1 MEDSDETRQDLSQS
15 GMETLAGD
23 KAAKLSPGP
32 HRIVMKP
39 RSTDPGFPVADWDR
53 YDFVR
58 FLGQGGMGRVYLARD
73 KRLGREVALK
83 FVRMEDDRF
92 VDRFMAEARAQARV
106 DHPHVC
112 KVLEVGEVE
121 GKVFIAMQHI
131 KGLPLDV
138 AALELTLEQKVMVLR
153 DAALGVHE
161 AHRVGIIHR
170 DLKPSN
176 ILVEVDEDGTDHAYV
191 MDFGLAHEWNT
202 EATETGSVLG
212 TPAYM
217 SPEQA
222 RGEVSRLDRRS
233 DVYSLGATLYA
244 VITGQPP
251 VEGANPL
258 EILSAVSSADPK
270 PFRALKLDIPKDLEA
285 ITLKCLEKDRSR
297 RYDSAKALAEDLDRF
312 LAGDPVQARPTG
324 FWYRAQRKARKHKQL
339 TAVGAAALLVVFV
352 ALGVAVKARRDA
364 GRRERLAQQ
373 FTDSMARIESLAR
386 YSALS
391 PAHDIRPDLQAVRD
405 QMARLRTDMAAAGAL
420 ADGPGHYALGWGY
433 WTLDDGEQAR
443 EHLQM
448 AWDAGYREPRVA
460 YALSLA
466 LGQQYREKLL
476 EAQRITAPAQREA
489 RLKEVNVAF
498 RDPALGFL
506 RRAQGSDVPSPA
518 FLEAQMAFFE
528 GRLDEALLRLQA
540 LGATQ
545 PWFYEAPQLRGS
557 LLQARAWEKWNRGDR
572 EGAQADFDAGRTA
585 LAQAGL
591 VARSAPSVHAALGEL
606 ELNVLFMEKF
616 GGGKVLEAFRRG
628 DAPIREALALQPDHV
643 PSLILQAAFLGN
655 LGDFKANHGEDSE
668 PLTREAVAA
677 AERAVAAGPM
687 RADARMALG
696 RACYLLGDA
705 RSNRNLDPTEALS
718 RSLQAFESLSE
729 SKRDYTVWNHLGL
742 IHQTWADFDT
752 QHGREPDLHLGRAIA
767 AFEQATRLAPQLL
780 PARINLGSCLLQR
793 ARRPQAPQPEADLQ
807 AAEQVLQ
814 EARTLNPKHFV
825 PYFVL
830 GKVRYAQGLRAQA
843 RGGDAES
850 RFRES
855 VALNEQGLQINPAVP
870 NFHLGIGIAQMERA
884 REAWETGR
892 DPAPLFEAA
901 QKAFERALAVAPNQ
915 ANGHLNL
922 GSMLLKRARWM
933 GRPMDLPAARRA
945 LERALALSPGF
956 RDALINLG
964 RLHAVGAELALA
976 RGADPS
982 AEFPLGEAPLAQ
994 ALKLDPA
1001 SWEAWQSLGE
1011 LRSAQANGQAAQG
1024 QEDGTGFATAREALR
1039 RALGLDPE
1047 AQETPLALARL
1058 AWHQAT
1064 WERGRGRTPGPYL
1077 EEALHLTGGL
1087 LKVRPRWAEAL
1098 ALDAGLALLAAEG
1111 APAPERAARREKAVA
1126 ELTTAL
1132 ELNPHLRSHWLEV
1145 RDRGRS

>member
-1 MEDSDETRQDLSQS
+1 MDESDETQATSSPS

-39 RSTDPGFPVADWDR
+39 RTTDPGFPVEDWDR
-53 YDFVR
+53 YAFVR

-73 KRLGREVALK
+73 KRLGREVAIK
-83 FVRMEDDRF
+83 FVRVDDDRF
-92 VDRFMAEARAQARV
+92 VDRFMAEARTQARV

-112 KVLEVGEVE
+112 KVFEVGEVE

-131 KGLPLDV
+131 KGLPLDT
-138 AALELTLEQKVMVLR
+138 AALQLTLEQKVMVIR

-161 AHRVGIIHR
+161 AHRAGIIHR

-176 ILVEVDEDGTDHAYV
+176 ILVEEDEDGTDHAYV

-233 DVYSLGATLYA
+233 DIYSLGATLYA

-258 EILSAVSSADPK
+258 EILSAVSSSDPK
-270 PFRALKLDIPKDLEA
+270 PFRALRLDIPKDLEA
-285 ITLKCLEKDRSR
+285 ITLKCLEKDRGR

-312 LAGDPVQARPTG
+312 LAGDPVEARPTG

-339 TAVGAAALLVVFV
+339 TAVAAAAFVLVAAAGGM
-352 ALGVAVKARRDA
+352 ALKARRDA
-364 GRRERLAQQ
+364 DRREVLARR
-373 FTDSMARIESLAR
+373 FTEAMARIESLAR

-391 PAHDIRPDLQAVRD
+391 PPHDIRPDLQSVRD
-405 QMARLRTDMAAAGAL
+405 QMARLRTDMASAGAL

-476 EAQRITAPAQREA
+476 EAQRITAPTQREA
-489 RLKEVNVAF
+489 RLKEVNAAY
-498 RDPALGFL
+498 RDPALGYL

-528 GRLDEALLRLQA
+528 GRLDEALLRLQT

-557 LLQARAWEKWNRGDR
+557 LLQARAWEKWNHGDR
-572 EGAQADFDAGRTA
+572 EGAHADFEAGRTA
-585 LAQAGL
+585 LAQAGR

-616 GGGKVLEAFRRG
+616 GGGKVLEAFQRG
-628 DAPIREALALQPDHV
+628 EAPTREALALQPDHV
-643 PSLILQAAFLGN
+643 PSLILQAALLGN
-655 LGDFKANHGEDSE
+655 LGDFKASHGEDSE
-668 PLTREAVAA
+668 PLVREAVAA

-742 IHQTWADFDT
+742 IHQTWASFDT
-752 QHGREPDLHLGRAIA
+752 QHGREPDPHLGQAIA

-780 PARINLGSCLLQR
+780 PARINLGTCLLQR
-793 ARRPQAPQPEADLQ
+793 ARRPFAPQPEADLQ

-830 GKVRYAQGLRAQA
+830 GQVRYAQGLRALV

-850 RFRES
+850 RFRDS
-855 VALNEQGLQINPAVP
+855 VALNEQGLQINASVP
-870 NFHLGIGIAQMERA
+870 NFHWAIGLNQLERA

-892 DPAPLFEAA
+892 DPGPLFEAA
-901 QKAFERALAVAPNQ
+901 QQAFERALAVAPNQ

-933 GRPMDLPAARRA
+933 ARPMDLPAARRA
-945 LERALALSPGF
+945 LERALALAPGF

-982 AEFPLGEAPLAQ
+982 AEFPAGEARLAQ

-1011 LRSAQANGQAAQG
+1011 LRMAQAVALAAQG
-1024 QEDGTGFATAREALR
+1024 QEPGTAFAAAREALQ
-1039 RALGLDPE
+1039 RAQSLDPG
-1047 AQETPLALARL
+1047 AQETPLALAHL

-1064 WERGRGRTPGPYL
+1064 WERGQGRPPGPYL
-1077 EEALHLTGGL
+1077 EEALRLTAGL
-1087 LKVRPRWAEAL
+1087 LKVRPHWAEAL
-1098 ALDAGLALLAAEG
+1098 ALDAGLALLVAEG
-1111 APAPERAARREKAVA
+1111 APASERAARKEKAVA

-1132 ELNPHLRSHWLEV
+1132 ELNPHLRARWREV
-1145 RDRGRS
+1145 RDRGRG